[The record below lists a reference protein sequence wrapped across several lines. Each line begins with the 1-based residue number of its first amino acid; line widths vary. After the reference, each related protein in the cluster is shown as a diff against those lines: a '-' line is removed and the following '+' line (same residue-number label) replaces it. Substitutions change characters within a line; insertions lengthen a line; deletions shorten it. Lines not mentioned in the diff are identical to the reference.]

1 MKEKAICFDNLLGV
15 RKQAYIDY
23 PCDILDCN
31 NIGPKAAIFH
41 RRWKDHSNMGLES
54 QQSYFG
60 LQLHSPSQ
68 QH

>member
-31 NIGPKAAIFH
+31 NIGPRAATFH
-41 RRWKDHSNMGLES
+41 HLKTDHSNMEPGYQL
-54 QQSYFG
+54 SYFG
-60 LQLHSPSQ
+60 RLHHWTS
-68 QH
+68 